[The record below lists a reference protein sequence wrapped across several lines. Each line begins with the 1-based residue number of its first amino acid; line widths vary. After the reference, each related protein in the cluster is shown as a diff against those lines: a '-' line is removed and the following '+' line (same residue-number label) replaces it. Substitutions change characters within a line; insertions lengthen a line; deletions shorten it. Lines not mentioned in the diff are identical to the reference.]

1 MPDRATDRPQAKR
14 RPARSKAR
22 VRPATEFYVVQ
33 IERWDWSFSFGVN
46 PSRKHFPEPYSDYRH
61 LEVHG
66 RLLRPKAAKAE
77 MAGLTFLPRLD
88 LDLAAVAGLPSSM
101 EPRAI
106 GSVHVHAGAFQGL
119 LSMPHDVLASLLTAL
134 AAGQLRYVTLGGEP
148 LFRGQAMI
156 HRFSVQSAYDD
167 DDLPTEAGRA
177 R

>member
-1 MPDRATDRPQAKR
+1 MPDRATNRPQAKR
-14 RPARSKAR
+14 RPARSKTQ
-22 VRPATEFYVVQ
+22 VRPTTEFYVVQ

-46 PSRKHFPEPYSDYRH
+46 SSRKHFPEPYSDYRH

-88 LDLAAVAGLPSSM
+88 LDLAAVADLPASA
-101 EPRAI
+101 EPKAV
-106 GSVHVHAGAFQGL
+106 GSAHVRAGAFQGL

-134 AAGQLRYVTLGGEP
+134 AAGQLRYVTLDGEP

-156 HRFSVQSAYDD
+156 RRFSFQAAYDP
-167 DDLPTEAGRA
+167 DDLPDEAGRA

>member
-14 RPARSKAR
+14 RPARSKAQ
-22 VRPATEFYVVQ
+22 VRPTTEFYVVH

-66 RLLRPKAAKAE
+66 RLLRPKAE

-88 LDLAAVAGLPSSM
+88 LDLAAAADLRASA
-101 EPRAI
+101 EPKAV
-106 GSVHVHAGAFQGL
+106 GSAHVRAGAFQGL

-134 AAGQLRYVTLGGEP
+134 AAGH
-148 LFRGQAMI
+148 A
-156 HRFSVQSAYDD
+156 
-167 DDLPTEAGRA
+167 
-177 R
+177 

>member
-1 MPDRATDRPQAKR
+1 MRDRATDRPQAKR
-14 RPARSKAR
+14 RPARSTAQ
-22 VRPATEFYVVQ
+22 VRPTTEFYVVQ

-66 RLLRPKAAKAE
+66 RLLRPKTAKAE

-88 LDLAAVAGLPSSM
+88 LDLAAVADLPASA
-101 EPRAI
+101 EPKAV
-106 GSVHVHAGAFQGL
+106 GSAHVRAGAFQGL

-134 AAGQLRYVTLGGEP
+134 AAGQLRYVTLDGEP
-148 LFRGQAMI
+148 LFRSQAMI
-156 HRFSVQSAYDD
+156 RRFSFQAAFDP
-167 DDLPTEAGRA
+167 DDLPDEAGRA

>member
-1 MPDRATDRPQAKR
+1 MPDRAADRPQAKR
-14 RPARSKAR
+14 RPARSRAR
-22 VRPATEFYVVQ
+22 VRPTTEFYVVQ

-88 LDLAAVAGLPSSM
+88 LDLAAVADLPAST
-101 EPRAI
+101 EPRAV
-106 GSVHVHAGAFQGL
+106 GSAHVRAGAFQGL
-119 LSMPHDVLASLLTAL
+119 LSMPHDVLASLLSAL
-134 AAGQLRYVTLGGEP
+134 AAGQLRYVTLDGEP
-148 LFRGQAMI
+148 LFRGQATI
-156 HRFSVQSAYDD
+156 RRFSFQSAYDP
-167 DDLPTEAGRA
+167 DDLPAEAGRA